1 MSNAISLAKELQ
13 SMRSTDV
20 IRAERVRNQF
30 IDVYNS
36 IWKEGGEQVYEREA
50 IYFNQQLRDKSNLR
64 ECSAL
69 SVFYAFIDLA
79 VKGLTLV
86 PGAQALC
93 YLIPRSVK
101 VGVDAN
107 GKDIWEKCC
116 NLTISGYGELVLRKN
131 AGQILHADNPV
142 IVYEGDR
149 FEYGE
154 QGGRKFV
161 NFSSSFP
168 RTSKRIIACFLKIT
182 RADGSVDYSVMTEQ
196 DWIRLQGYSAKN
208 NTYKDRN
215 TGQMIQKPNEL
226 YDVDGQIDTGF
237 LMAKCI
243 KHAFKSYPKLKIGRG
258 SSLESE
264 DAAAW
269 RDAFETA
276 NKGFDP
282 YAGISGDIG
291 KESRPL
297 DTNHPKQEESFAPAP
312 DMSTG
317 VRIDPA
323 AQNNDDD
330 TF

>member
-1 MSNAISLAKELQ
+1 MSNTISLAKELQ
-13 SMRSTDV
+13 SMKATDV
-20 IRAERVRNQF
+20 IRHEKVRTQF

-36 IWKEGGEQVYEREA
+36 IWKEGGEQVYERES
-50 IYFNQQLRDKSNLR
+50 IYFNQQLRDKANLR

-69 SVFYAFIDLA
+69 STFYAFIDLA
-79 VKGLTLV
+79 VKGLTLA

-93 YLIPRSVK
+93 YLIPRGVK
-101 VGVDAN
+101 TGTDEK

-154 QGGRKFV
+154 QGGHKFV
-161 NFSSSFP
+161 NFTSSFP
-168 RTSKRIIACFLKIT
+168 RTSNHIIACFLKIT
-182 RADGSVDYSVMTEQ
+182 RYDGSIDYSVMTEP
-196 DWIRLQGYSAKN
+196 DWMRLKNYSDRQ
-208 NTYKDRN
+208 NTYTYTDRQ
-215 TGQMIQKPNEL
+215 TGKPVTVTKSNEL
-226 YDVDGQIDTGF
+226 YDVNGQIDTGF

-269 RDAFETA
+269 VEAFKTS
-276 NKGFDP
+276 NTDIDP
-282 YAGISGDIG
+282 YAGV
-291 KESRPL
+291 ETAPA
-297 DTNHPKQEESFAPAP
+297 PKEESFAPAP
-312 DMSTG
+312 DMSKG
-317 VRIDPA
+317 IRIDPSE
-323 AQNNDDD
+323 QNNEDD

>member
-13 SMRSTDV
+13 TMKATDV
-20 IRAERVRNQF
+20 IRDERVRNQF
-30 IDVYNS
+30 IDVFNS

-50 IYFNQQLRDKSNLR
+50 IYFNQQLRDKANLR

-69 SVFYAFIDLA
+69 SIFYAFIDLA
-79 VKGLTLV
+79 VKGLTLA

-101 VGVDAN
+101 TGVDAG
-107 GKDIWEKCC
+107 GKDVWEKCC

-154 QGGRKFV
+154 QDGRKFV
-161 NFSSSFP
+161 NFASSFP
-168 RTSKRIIACFLKIT
+168 RTSNRIIACFLKIT
-182 RADGSVDYSVMTEQ
+182 RADGSVDYSVMTEP
-196 DWIRLQGYSAKN
+196 DWLRLKSYSDKQ
-208 NTYKDRN
+208 NTYTDRR
-215 TGQMIQKPNEL
+215 TGQSVTRPNEL
-226 YDVDGQIDTGF
+226 YNVGGQIDTGF

-258 SSLESE
+258 SALETDVVDE
-264 DAAAW
+264 QQ
-269 RDAFETA
+269 
-276 NKGFDP
+276 NIGFDP
-282 YAGISGDIG
+282 YAGVSAEAAAAPAPE
-291 KESRPL
+291 KR
-297 DTNHPKQEESFAPAP
+297 EESFAGAP
-312 DMSTG
+312 DLSKG

-323 AQNNDDD
+323 AQDDDD